1 MGLQRVGHDWAT
13 NTTMWACR
21 KALMLPICMLSYL
34 NLCHRVL
41 HTHRCAVL
49 CSVMSD
55 SGWAQGP
62 EPARLLCPWDS
73 PGKNTAVVAVP
84 ASRGSSPPRSWI
96 HGSCISCTAGGFFTA
111 EPLGASLHTRVS
123 HAKATGLSKAST
135 MWLLSP
141 ASFLCQKKIH
151 LSTHYTILPSFTVR
165 QENLKPIAYLF
176 FWYVRNCSL
185 FYTVNHQN
193 V

>member
-1 MGLQRVGHDWAT
+1 
-13 NTTMWACR
+13 
-21 KALMLPICMLSYL
+21 MLPICMLSYL
-34 NLCHRVL
+34 NLCATESST
-41 HTHRCAVL
+41 HTGVL
-49 CSVMSD
+49 CCAQSCLTLGEHMDRSPPGSSVH
-55 SGWAQGP
+55 GILQ
-62 EPARLLCPWDS
+62 ARILQW
-73 PGKNTAVVAVP
+73 VAMP

-111 EPLGASLHTRVS
+111 EPLGTSLHTRVS